1 MQKELSRKV
10 SLTFARGLKAHV
22 GPQRHGWLH
31 VSHPL
36 AVETP
41 SGKMQGGGAREVR
54 SVAIG
59 ADHITLTRDGN
70 PSCL

>member
-10 SLTFARGLKAHV
+10 SLTFGGGLKAHV
-22 GPQRHGWLH
+22 GPQRHGWLL

-41 SGKMQGGGAREVR
+41 SGEMQGGVREVR
-54 SVAIG
+54 SVASG

-70 PSCL
+70 SSCL